1 MWYLTVRTSQMNP
14 SVNSMGVVGVY
25 FAHEIGN
32 VFEKLS
38 ANKRTD
44 FANGTGFMQNALPY
58 KLASVHFCFD
68 NKNHFGSAI
77 QKYIMMALGR
87 YARVRL
93 RSHCGKELNSAIARR
108 LLPTNPL
115 VCLFSH

>member
-1 MWYLTVRTSQMNP
+1 
-14 SVNSMGVVGVY
+14 MGVVGVY

-32 VFEKLS
+32 IFEKLY
-38 ANKRTD
+38 ANKRND
-44 FANGTGFMQNALPY
+44 FANGTGFMQKALPY

-68 NKNHFGSAI
+68 NNNHFGSAI

-93 RSHCGKELNSAIARR
+93 RSHCGKERNSAIATC
-108 LLPTNPL
+108 LLPTKPL
-115 VCLFSH
+115 VCFPIY